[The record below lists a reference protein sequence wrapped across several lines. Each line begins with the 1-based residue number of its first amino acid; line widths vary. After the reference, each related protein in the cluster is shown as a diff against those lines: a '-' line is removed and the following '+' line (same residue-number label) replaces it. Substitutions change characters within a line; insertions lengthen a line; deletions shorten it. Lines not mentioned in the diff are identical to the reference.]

1 MFWFVVW
8 VWVVWL
14 DRDAMRCDEWRGGGG
29 EKGAESFIHYDAGKM
44 HTTQISII
52 VSIIAIIIITSY
64 YHQTHPL

>member
-1 MFWFVVW
+1 MLCGCGSCGWIE
-8 VWVVWL
+8 
-14 DRDAMRCDEWRGGGG
+14 MRCDAMNGGGGG

-44 HTTQISII
+44 HTTQISIT